1 MKRYL
6 HYLILFFSLTG
17 ILYASGSR
25 VKWEK
30 LPDPRPRVLAL
41 FTNVPDGYVKVI
53 DNADGDTVFVL
64 IDGKE
69 ETVRLLGVD
78 TPETKDPRRPVMCFG
93 HEASAYT
100 KKLVTGRAVK
110 LVPDPMQTDRDKY
123 GRLLRYVEFEDGTT
137 LNERLI
143 YEGYGFAYEAYPDS
157 KMSYYKQLEADARE
171 HNRGLWGGCD
181 VTIKNG
187 GKSKSTQGVK
197 E

>member
-1 MKRYL
+1 M
-6 HYLILFFSLTG
+6 HYIILFFTLTG
-17 ILYASGSR
+17 ILYVSGSR
-25 VKWEK
+25 IKWEK
-30 LPDPRPRVLAL
+30 LTDPRPRVLAL
-41 FTNVPDGYVKVI
+41 FTNVPEGYVKVI
-53 DNADGDTVFVL
+53 DAADGDTLFVL
-64 IDGKE
+64 LDGKE

-78 TPETKDPRRPVMCFG
+78 TPEIKDPRRPVMCFG
-93 HEASAYT
+93 MEASDYT

-123 GRLLRYVEFEDGTT
+123 GRLLRYAEFEDGTT

-171 HNRGLWGGCD
+171 HKRGLWGGCS
-181 VTIKNG
+181 VTIKNN
-187 GKSKSTQGVK
+187 GKSKSTQGIK